1 MVIGSKGT
9 LKYLKNIGYNTFPEI
24 FDESYDDMF
33 DLNDRVDSVANE
45 LHRIIDL
52 GEDRHDLFMSV
63 EDKVIENQDK
73 FLNDNVAERLLVMEI
88 ENAI

>member
-1 MVIGSKGT
+1 
-9 LKYLKNIGYNTFPEI
+9 
-24 FDESYDDMF
+24 
-33 DLNDRVDSVANE
+33 
-45 LHRIIDL
+45 
-52 GEDRHDLFMSV
+52 MSV